1 MTVSEAWSALGE
13 DPDEIFNSIKSY
25 SNTDAKVLAAEAALV
40 RAERLAKVLMAA
52 HHPDK
57 NPGDMSAEKRFKR
70 VASAIESIRFNTKEM
85 KEKASRVK
93 DEPDGVFISFK

>member
-1 MTVSEAWSALGE
+1 MTVSEAWLALGE
-13 DPDEIFNSIKSY
+13 DPNEIFNSIKSCP
-25 SNTDAKVLAAEAALV
+25 NAEKKVLAAEAALV

-57 NPGDMSAEKRFKR
+57 NPGDISAEKRFKR

-85 KEKASRVK
+85 KEKASKVR
-93 DEPDGVFISFK
+93 DEPKEPFISFK